1 MPALWT
7 LVIMLQLIDRDL
19 DQVISEPE
27 ESGHMIT
34 TTHTDDKITYDQSL
48 SCHNNLHS
56 MRW

>member
-19 DQVISEPE
+19 DQVISEPG

-34 TTHTDDKITYDQSL
+34 THIDAKITYDQSL
-48 SCHNNLHS
+48 SCHNNSQS